1 MAEVLGVVSAATQ
14 LATLCCSLLRVMKKI
29 KGAGLTL
36 QNYELQLQDLS
47 LLSSSISRNPL
58 LQTSEIGTLTQS
70 LLSLISQANLT
81 FVLKKHRIIRTLYI
95 LCKERDL
102 VDTLTAVERQKLS
115 LCLSIEQ
122 IQSDTLYE
130 IRASIQDMSFEKQN
144 SGKRRTA
151 AQETTKKNP
160 APPSDNSG
168 LKMSSA
174 PSERSTAAATA
185 GNNRMPAPPV
195 GTDAQRSYVANNPSG
210 RTMTNDDYTNI
221 KVSGDTDVHMGL
233 AFAGKARE
241 LPYLSSN
248 TNVSEVCKAGKGN
261 MHIGPDL
268 CCPDEIKTKVDLG
281 SLATSVNG
289 LVFEGF
295 ASKSGERSQLRMGPN
310 LNKRKSGERKN
321 GDEKPQKEPEA

>member
-1 MAEVLGVVSAATQ
+1 MAEVLGVVSAAAQ

-130 IRASIQDMSFEKQN
+130 IRASIQDMSNEQQN
-144 SGKRRTA
+144 VGKKRTA
-151 AQETTKKNP
+151 AQNSAKENP
-160 APPSDNSG
+160 IPPSKDSD
-168 LKMSSA
+168 LKMNSA
-174 PSERSTAAATA
+174 PSESSTATVRSDNSKTDNSKTAAAPVLTSTS
-185 GNNRMPAPPV
+185 GND
-195 GTDAQRSYVANNPSG
+195 TYVINTPG
-210 RTMTNDDYTNI
+210 DQI
-221 KVSGDTDVHMGL
+221 K
-233 AFAGKARE
+233 FAGKISDVECHNNVDCVVGGTFLGDAAELRFLRNNTEIDKIYHHGEGEMDVGLQVDYRGDIKDNFDYHSVTGKIGRVAHHGTDCKGGARSK
-241 LPYLSSN
+241 LRVGVNL
-248 TNVSEVCKAGKGN
+248 
-261 MHIGPDL
+261 
-268 CCPDEIKTKVDLG
+268 TKRRD
-281 SLATSVNG
+281 
-289 LVFEGF
+289 
-295 ASKSGERSQLRMGPN
+295 GE
-310 LNKRKSGERKN
+310 
-321 GDEKPQKEPEA
+321 